1 MRMTIDEA
9 IADLPSCPE
18 TDKENSTGTEYNVW
32 CENSEYACP
41 YKLYEI
47 RETLKA
53 QKDTY
58 LRLAADF
65 DNYRK
70 RVSKEKEAIAFT
82 AVQQFGKSL
91 FSSID
96 NIKTAV
102 EAGCKDD
109 PFVEGVKLALSSL
122 CEALSKQG
130 FTQIL
135 PKVGSEYDV
144 NTQEAVIAEQS
155 SLKQNHITK
164 VFSSGWT
171 LNGKLVQPAKVAV
184 SK

>member
-1 MRMTIDEA
+1 MLMTIDEA

-32 CENSEYACP
+32 CENSKCACP

-47 RETLKA
+47 KETLKA

-70 RVSKEKEAIAFT
+70 RVSKEKEAIAFAT
-82 AVQQFGKSL
+82 VQQFGKSL

-122 CEALSKQG
+122 CEALSNKDLHRFYQ
-130 FTQIL
+130 
-135 PKVGSEYDV
+135 
-144 NTQEAVIAEQS
+144 
-155 SLKQNHITK
+155 
-164 VFSSGWT
+164 
-171 LNGKLVQPAKVAV
+171 KLVVNMMLILKKQSQLSSQVLNKII
-184 SK
+184 